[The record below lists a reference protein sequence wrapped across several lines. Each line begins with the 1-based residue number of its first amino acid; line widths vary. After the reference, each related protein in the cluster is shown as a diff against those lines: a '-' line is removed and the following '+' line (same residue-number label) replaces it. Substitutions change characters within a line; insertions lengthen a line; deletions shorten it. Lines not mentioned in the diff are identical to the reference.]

1 MDLEECSCKH
11 WAKSFKDTA
20 AFNQRAESSF
30 ILLTTAHLA
39 VANRAN
45 AGIWVLHYGNL
56 EMS

>member
-1 MDLEECSCKH
+1 MDLEECRCKH

-45 AGIWVLHYGNL
+45 AGIWV
-56 EMS
+56 S

>member
-1 MDLEECSCKH
+1 MRTR
-11 WAKSFKDTA
+11 AKSFKDTA

-45 AGIWVLHYGNL
+45 AWDLGAGLCQSRNL
-56 EMS
+56 P